1 MATSLSREESALA
14 KLNRDLE
21 QDSQND
27 IKDIDLRKLT
37 NPSYS
42 RLAMEMRK
50 WRQARPLCI
59 STPVKR
65 GVAEMQGPDHIFP
78 QTRDEPRKPKLN
90 RWKEYQLR
98 QAGEDQG
105 FEKKEKICAVS
116 DMGLFGSL
124 PGELRNHIY
133 RIAFV
138 LPAEEQPV
146 MITGSEL
153 VCGTGACMHSKAS
166 IAAPAMASTCRQIRQ
181 EIMPIFCAEN
191 YFKFDTVMVRNRCV
205 GYWIAAMNTFS
216 HLIPKFVLEIMVI
229 DRDWNTGGTKTSV
242 EQVFVQCPAGRN
254 DGRFEVSF
262 SSQMPKC
269 AVRESKIK
277 KLVEK
282 LNNIEPHGMV
292 SKMVFVAQSDE
303 LAELVYR
310 CRKYR

>member
-1 MATSLSREESALA
+1 
-14 KLNRDLE
+14 
-21 QDSQND
+21 
-27 IKDIDLRKLT
+27 
-37 NPSYS
+37 
-42 RLAMEMRK
+42 
-50 WRQARPLCI
+50 
-59 STPVKR
+59 
-65 GVAEMQGPDHIFP
+65 
-78 QTRDEPRKPKLN
+78 
-90 RWKEYQLR
+90 
-98 QAGEDQG
+98 
-105 FEKKEKICAVS
+105 
-116 DMGLFGSL
+116 MGLFGSL
-124 PGELRNHIY
+124 
-133 RIAFV
+133 
-138 LPAEEQPV
+138 PV

-181 EIMPIFCAEN
+181 EIMPIF
-191 YFKFDTVMVRNRCV
+191 
-205 GYWIAAMNTFS
+205 FS